1 VTYFLDT
8 NVISALMRPD
18 AAVADRLA
26 QVAPSDVWLP
36 QPAIAE
42 IAYGIAALPASKR
55 RRWLEERRTL
65 VVSGIQHAE
74 WTDEVSSTFGQI
86 KAALEKRGDRIEDLD
101 IAIAA
106 HAVAA
111 GGVLV
116 TADRRHMP
124 RISGLIVEDWSQVR

>member
-1 VTYFLDT
+1 MTYFLDT
-8 NVISALMRPD
+8 NAISALMRPV
-18 AAVADRLA
+18 AAVADQLARL
-26 QVAPSDVWLP
+26 APSDVWLP

-42 IAYGIAALPASKR
+42 IAYGIAALPVSKR
-55 RRWLEERRTL
+55 RRWLEERQAL
-65 VVSGIQHAE
+65 VMSGIQHAE
-74 WTDEVSSTFGQI
+74 WTDDVSAAFGLI
-86 KAALEKRGDRIEDLD
+86 KAALEKRGERLADFD

-124 RISGLIVEDWSQVR
+124 RVSGLKVEDWSQ